1 MVIGGFMCL
10 GIGIGFY
17 TGNIPAGTMIG
28 IGIGLVGEAIYQKK
42 WESTLRKRNKVWVSV
57 FRKL

>member
-28 IGIGLVGEAIYQKK
+28 IGAGLVGEAIYQKMGK
-42 WESTLRKRNKVWVSV
+42 HSSEEE
-57 FRKL
+57 